1 MEKGKPEILITREPS
16 VSEYFRERIEK
27 ALQNQR
33 VCTDHVVKIY
43 LSNLLAEFM
52 HAEVFFGKKDE
63 DLEEQPL
70 ALIYTKALNSIA
82 SVQIRLLKYLGDFTM
97 FSSGF
102 FSDSLQRKIIDVD
115 YLITLGAIAYGK
127 LHDRF
132 HRHQEDRVL
141 SDLFSDLSGR
151 FAIYVDI
158 LSEISEESQLQ
169 DHRDILRLYEKWL
182 KTRSERTA
190 EQLRKQGI
198 QLHAAMPS
206 KYLH

>member
-1 MEKGKPEILITREPS
+1 MQRGKPEIIISREPS
-16 VSEYFRERIEK
+16 VSEFFRERIEK
-27 ALQNQR
+27 ALRNQG
-33 VCTDHVVKIY
+33 VETDHVVKIY

-52 HAEVFFGKKDE
+52 HADVLFGNMDE
-63 DLEEQPL
+63 DLEGKPL
-70 ALIYTKALNSIA
+70 ALIYAKALTSMA
-82 SVQIRLLKYLGDFTM
+82 GVQIRLLKYLGDFTM
-97 FSSGF
+97 FFSGF

-127 LHDRF
+127 LH
-132 HRHQEDRVL
+132 HRYHRQQEDRVL

-151 FAIYVDI
+151 FTIYVDI

-190 EQLRKQGI
+190 AQLRKQGI
-198 QLHAAMPS
+198 QLQETATSA
-206 KYLH
+206 YLH